1 MADGFSPPA
10 EVRANAKRGLELR
23 KKYNRGGTE
32 VGVARAR
39 DLSNGATISL
49 DTVKRMVSYFARHEV
64 DKQGEGWGKDS
75 AGYIAW
81 LLWGGDAGRAWANRI
96 AKENEK
102 KDKATMADFA
112 NAYAAIIK
120 ADKNDDG
127 TLTVYGKATDDSID
141 MDQQICDPAWLDRAM
156 PEWFKSGG
164 NIREQHSQIA
174 AGVAKEYEAKTD
186 GHYISALVVD
196 PVSVRKVETGVLRG
210 FSIGIKSPR
219 VVRDTKAANGRI
231 IDGQIIEV
239 SLVDRPANPNAKLIM
254 AKSIEGESS
263 LVQVEELHE
272 YKAPLPSN
280 LFKYNE
286 NHDEHGRF
294 AEGGGGSSGNS
305 GSSSGQLPNTGDVRS
320 QIENGYNQSLNS
332 SDMGSRLDA
341 AQIREDAHSH
351 VQDAQNHLTTG
362 NTAAA
367 AASMRSAASVLSEHP
382 AYRDAARTATTVA
395 NGLSKTKS
403 INAEK
408 GSKMETIKQITEL
421 AKSLTP
427 DSAKFDQATFDT
439 ARRAIAELIVV
450 EAKEM
455 AESGDE
461 TYSLTQLVEVAEHLM
476 AWYNGEAQEGETMS
490 DSVEMSAHKDPEA
503 DTIGCDCEGCKE
515 CAANGGCDSK
525 MCKMHKSMKSINK
538 CLECGCHNVVE
549 THGATHVQIPS
560 GSNPNPMTPPAN
572 VTTAEIIDY
581 TKSAD
586 ADETVEAVAEAVV
599 EAVEEAVA
607 EATEEVSEA
616 QATDTTSVEDVVEK
630 AVKSAMAS
638 VKAEIDALRAEKESA
653 VEKSVILETELATAL
668 TKTVAGGPKRTA
680 VAQGAVS
687 NEYLVKAATYKSK
700 ADATTDPVLRKGYSD
715 LAQEFFA
722 KAKVNTEN

>member
-49 DTVKRMVSYFARHEV
+49 DTIKRMVSYFARHEV
-64 DKQGEGWGKDS
+64 DKQGEGWGTDS

-81 LLWGGDAGRAWANRI
+81 LLWGGDAGRAWAKRI

-141 MDQQICDPAWLDRAM
+141 MDQQICDPTWLDRAM

-196 PVSVRKVETGVLRG
+196 PVSVKKVETGVLRG

-254 AKSIEGESS
+254 AKSVEGESS

-272 YKAPLPSN
+272 YKAPLPS
-280 LFKYNE
+280 
-286 NHDEHGRF
+286 
-294 AEGGGGSSGNS
+294 AV
-305 GSSSGQLPNTGDVRS
+305 LP
-320 QIENGYNQSLNS
+320 
-332 SDMGSRLDA
+332 
-341 AQIREDAHSH
+341 
-351 VQDAQNHLTTG
+351 
-362 NTAAA
+362 
-367 AASMRSAASVLSEHP
+367 
-382 AYRDAARTATTVA
+382 
-395 NGLSKTKS
+395 KT
-403 INAEK
+403 EK

-427 DSAKFDQATFDT
+427 DSAKFDQATFDN
-439 ARRAIAELIVV
+439 ARRAIAELIVI

-461 TYSLTQLVEVAEHLM
+461 TYSLTQLVEVAQHLM

-490 DSVEMSAHKDPEA
+490 DTVEMSAHKDPEP
-503 DTIGCDCEGCKE
+503 DTMGCDCEGCKA
-515 CAANGGCDSK
+515 CKADGGCDSK
-525 MCKMHKSMKSINK
+525 MCKMHKDAHADKALNK
-538 CLECGCHNVVE
+538 CLQCGCHNVVE
-549 THGATHVQIPS
+549 THGATQVTIPS
-560 GSNPNPMTPPAN
+560 GSNPNAMVAPAN
-572 VTTAEIIDY
+572 VSTAEIVDY

-586 ADETVEAVAEAVV
+586 ADETTEAPATEEVAPVAEV
-599 EAVEEAVA
+599 
-607 EATEEVSEA
+607 TEEVSEA
-616 QATDTTSVEDVVEK
+616 VEATEDTSLEDVVEK

-638 VKAEIDALRAEKESA
+638 VKAEIDTLRAEKESA
-653 VEKSVILETELATAL
+653 VEKSVKLETELATAL

>member
-272 YKAPLPSN
+272 YKAPLPS
-280 LFKYNE
+280 
-286 NHDEHGRF
+286 
-294 AEGGGGSSGNS
+294 AV
-305 GSSSGQLPNTGDVRS
+305 LP
-320 QIENGYNQSLNS
+320 
-332 SDMGSRLDA
+332 
-341 AQIREDAHSH
+341 
-351 VQDAQNHLTTG
+351 
-362 NTAAA
+362 
-367 AASMRSAASVLSEHP
+367 
-382 AYRDAARTATTVA
+382 
-395 NGLSKTKS
+395 KT
-403 INAEK
+403 EK

-515 CAANGGCDSK
+515 CAADGGCDSK

-549 THGATHVQIPS
+549 THGATHVRIPS

-586 ADETVEAVAEAVV
+586 ADETVEAVAEAVAEAVV

>member
-23 KKYNRGGTE
+23 KKYGRGGTE

-49 DTVKRMVSYFARHEV
+49 DTIKRMVSYFARHEV
-64 DKQGEGWGKDS
+64 DKQGEGWGTDS

-81 LLWGGDAGRAWANRI
+81 LLWGGDAGRAWAKRI

-141 MDQQICDPAWLDRAM
+141 MDQQICDPTWLDRAM

-196 PVSVRKVETGVLRG
+196 PVSVKKVETGVLRG

-254 AKSIEGESS
+254 AKSVEGESS

-272 YKAPLPSN
+272 YKAPLPS
-280 LFKYNE
+280 
-286 NHDEHGRF
+286 
-294 AEGGGGSSGNS
+294 AV
-305 GSSSGQLPNTGDVRS
+305 LP
-320 QIENGYNQSLNS
+320 
-332 SDMGSRLDA
+332 
-341 AQIREDAHSH
+341 
-351 VQDAQNHLTTG
+351 
-362 NTAAA
+362 
-367 AASMRSAASVLSEHP
+367 
-382 AYRDAARTATTVA
+382 
-395 NGLSKTKS
+395 KT
-403 INAEK
+403 EK

-427 DSAKFDQATFDT
+427 DSAKFDQATFDN
-439 ARRAIAELIVV
+439 ARRAIAELIVI

-461 TYSLTQLVEVAEHLM
+461 TYSLTQLVEVAQHLM

-490 DSVEMSAHKDPEA
+490 DTVEMSAHKDPEP
-503 DTIGCDCEGCKE
+503 DTMGCDCEGCKA
-515 CAANGGCDSK
+515 CKADGGCDSK
-525 MCKMHKSMKSINK
+525 MCKMHKDAHADKALNK

-549 THGATHVQIPS
+549 THGATQVTIPS
-560 GSNPNPMTPPAN
+560 GSNPNAMVAPAN
-572 VTTAEIIDY
+572 VSTAEIVDY

-586 ADETVEAVAEAVV
+586 ADETTEAPVEATEEVAPVAEV
-599 EAVEEAVA
+599 
-607 EATEEVSEA
+607 TEEVSEA
-616 QATDTTSVEDVVEK
+616 VEATEDTSIEDVVEK

-638 VKAEIDALRAEKESA
+638 VKAEIDTLRAEKESA
-653 VEKSVILETELATAL
+653 VEKSVKLETELATAL

>member
-81 LLWGGDAGRAWANRI
+81 LLWGGDAGRAWANQI

-141 MDQQICDPAWLDRAM
+141 MDQQICDPTWLDRAM

-272 YKAPLPSN
+272 FTAPLPSD
-280 LFKYNE
+280 LFKKETNYESIN
-286 NHDEHGRF
+286 D
-294 AEGGGGSSGNS
+294 GGGKSEPSDTDLYNRVKAEAKKKF
-305 GSSSGQLPNTGDVRS
+305 DVYPSAVASAWITR
-320 QIENGYNQSLNS
+320 EYK
-332 SDMGSRLDA
+332 SRGG
-341 AQIREDAHSH
+341 
-351 VQDAQNHLTTG
+351 T
-362 NTAAA
+362 
-367 AASMRSAASVLSEHP
+367 
-382 AYRDAARTATTVA
+382 YKK
-395 NGLSKTKS
+395 KTKKTDDTT
-403 INAEK
+403 K

-476 AWYNGEAQEGETMS
+476 AWYNGEAQEGEIMS

-549 THGATHVQIPS
+549 THGATHVRIPS

-586 ADETVEAVAEAVV
+586 ADETVEAVAEAVAEAVV

>member
-272 YKAPLPSN
+272 FTAPLPSD
-280 LFKYNE
+280 LFKKETNYESIN
-286 NHDEHGRF
+286 D
-294 AEGGGGSSGNS
+294 GGGKSEPSDTDLYNRVKAEAKKKF
-305 GSSSGQLPNTGDVRS
+305 DVYPSAVASAWITR
-320 QIENGYNQSLNS
+320 EYK
-332 SDMGSRLDA
+332 SRGG
-341 AQIREDAHSH
+341 
-351 VQDAQNHLTTG
+351 T
-362 NTAAA
+362 
-367 AASMRSAASVLSEHP
+367 
-382 AYRDAARTATTVA
+382 YKK
-395 NGLSKTKS
+395 KTKKTDDTT
-403 INAEK
+403 K

-476 AWYNGEAQEGETMS
+476 AWYNGEAQEGEIMS

-525 MCKMHKSMKSINK
+525 MCKMHKTMKSINK